1 MNKNQKKKK
10 GSIFPLI
17 VAAFVI
23 FMSLDE
29 DADWIKALIIIG
41 IVCVV
46 IFTFIFRLVK
56 NNNRKES
63 SAQRAERMEKYFQRT
78 DGVKEE
84 AITCH
89 CKHGREKYLAQT
101 DEWYKNGLIEKEEYR
116 QLKKHYQ
123 EIELPEGLFD

>member
-46 IFTFIFRLVK
+46 IFSFVFSLGK
-56 NNNRKES
+56 NNHKGS
-63 SAQRAERMEKYFQRT
+63 SAQRAEKMEKYFQRT